1 MGRLDNSMR
10 DSGFPAKRAAGFA
23 TTRWSL
29 VLAAGQPTSARSA
42 EALASL
48 CELYWYPVYA
58 FIRRQGYRAED
69 GADLTQAFFARV
81 LEKNYFHDAD
91 PARGRFRAFL
101 CASIRHF
108 LSNER
113 DRARALKRGG
123 NQPPISLDL
132 QTAEGRYQFEPRDD
146 LTPEKLFDRH
156 WALMLLERVLARL
169 RDEHVSAGK
178 ADLFDLLNG
187 FLTGDSRTVAYGDV
201 AKTSGMTEGAV
212 KVAVHRLRRRFRDA
226 LVQEIAETV
235 SDPGDI
241 DAEIEYLLKAVRV

>member
-1 MGRLDNSMR
+1 MSDHAFPPPRAGR
-10 DSGFPAKRAAGFA
+10 FA

-29 VLAAGQPTSARSA
+29 VLAAGQQSNARSA

-48 CELYWYPVYA
+48 CEMYWYPVYA

-113 DRARALKRGG
+113 DRARTVKRGG
-123 NQPPISLDL
+123 NQPTISLDVEI
-132 QTAEGRYQFEPRDD
+132 AEGRFQLEPRDD

-156 WALMLLERVLARL
+156 CALMLLERVLGRL
-169 RDEHVSAGK
+169 REDHLSAGK
-178 ADLFDLLNG
+178 AQLFDHLKG
-187 FLTGDSRTVAYGDV
+187 FLTGDSATVPYADV
-201 AKTSGMTEGAV
+201 AKASGMTEGAV
-212 KVAVHRLRRRFRDA
+212 RVAVHRLRRHFRDA
-226 LVQEIAETV
+226 LVREIAETV
-235 SDPGDI
+235 SDPADI
-241 DAEIEYLLKAVRV
+241 DSEIQYLLKAVSA